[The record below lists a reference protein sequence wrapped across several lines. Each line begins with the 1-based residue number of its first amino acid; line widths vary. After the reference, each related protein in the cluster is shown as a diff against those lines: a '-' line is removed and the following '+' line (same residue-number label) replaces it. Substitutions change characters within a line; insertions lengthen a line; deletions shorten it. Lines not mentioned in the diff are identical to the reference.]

1 MKYKGFT
8 LIEFILAIAITVV
21 IVMVVGLFAKDI
33 ISINSS
39 AQSSMTAMLEGR
51 KIISVMVKELR
62 SAVPSAQGSYP
73 IESVST
79 SSIVFFADVDSDDV
93 ADRVRLFLD
102 HTTLSVKRGVIAASG
117 DPPAYTG
124 SETFSTLVNNI
135 TNGTATPLFDYYDGN
150 TTLLSYPLTLSAI
163 RLIKVTIKID
173 KDPSRAP
180 SEVTITSQA
189 MLRNLKDNL

>member
-1 MKYKGFT
+1 MKKNGFT
-8 LIEFILAIAITVV
+8 LPEFILAMAITVV
-21 IVMVVGLFAKDI
+21 VSMVIALFAKDAVS
-33 ISINSS
+33 ISSS

-51 KIISVMVKELR
+51 KVISVMVKELR
-62 SAVPSAQGSYP
+62 SAIPSAQGSYP

-102 HTTLSVKRGVIAASG
+102 HSTGSVRRGVIAASG

-124 SETFSTLVNNI
+124 SEALTTLVNNI
-135 TNGTATPLFDYYDGN
+135 TNGTSTPLFEYYDGN
-150 TTLLSYPLTLSAI
+150 TSLLSYPLSLSSI
-163 RLIKVTIKID
+163 RLVKVTIKID
-173 KDPSRAP
+173 KDVNRTPPAA
-180 SEVTITSQA
+180 TITSQA